1 MNFKELFDREI
12 LNEQYVRKEL
22 KIFYELKLDLYKPK
36 EATETPQAE
45 IPTQQSAEMPAQQ
58 NEPQTEQPAVTEP
71 APQEQSQQPAEA
83 PEQQPAP
90 QATSPSQE
98 TADELKK
105 ALASVV
111 TEDDASINDEN
122 RIMRNF
128 EGEVKLSS
136 SQKDN
141 IQTFEDIID
150 VLSNHKKDGIEVV
163 DEFSAEIITLCANQQ
178 FDQIK
183 QKLDKKSKIWVEIY
197 YGYKKDDSVGIRFSK
212 RQNSDTLT
220 SSMLIDNE
228 IVPAKFSI
236 DKINQKV
243 AEYRNYDVKKS

>member
-36 EATETPQAE
+36 ETTEVPQAE
-45 IPTQQSAEMPAQQ
+45 IPPQQQAEIPVQQ
-58 NEPQTEQPAVTEP
+58 NEPQPEQPASTEP
-71 APQEQSQQPAEA
+71 VPQEQPQQPTEA
-83 PEQQPAP
+83 PEQQPP
-90 QATSPSQE
+90 QTTNPAQE

-105 ALASVV
+105 TLASVV

-128 EGEVKLSS
+128 EGEVKLSD

-150 VLSNHKKDGIEVV
+150 VLSNHKKDGAEVV

-220 SSMLIDNE
+220 STMLIDNE
-228 IVPAKFSI
+228 IVPTKFSI